1 MKNMD
6 AVMEIL
12 QILIFFAFLAAF
24 VYVMVTGVMKWNT
37 NRKIPVIS
45 TDADVRDKQE
55 NEIPGINRK
64 KPGRECFLV
73 FECSGGELVT
83 LRVTPNEYD
92 LVEVGD
98 NGTLN
103 YRADIL
109 LSFEVIRQ
117 GDKPANDKP
126 KRA

>member
-12 QILIFFAFLAAF
+12 QVLIFFAFLAAF
-24 VYVMVTGVMKWNT
+24 VYVMVTGVMKWNK
-37 NRKIPVIS
+37 NRKIPIVS
-45 TDADVRDKQE
+45 TGAHVKEKQE
-55 NEIPGINRK
+55 NEIPGINKK

-73 FECSGGELVT
+73 FQCAGGELVT